1 MDSSLL
7 LQDFSLFQFLGFV
20 CAAMASSLE
29 SEAAFVDR
37 ASKIGVEEWI
47 VDRLKAMQL
56 ATFGNFAFAVAYSPQ
71 SANDTMF
78 KEFVADLLQA
88 EPDASQLATLRRLFF
103 ECHTRALVDVRSR
116 VESNADPSAT
126 QRHLPTAER
135 VARQSA
141 QEAKLG
147 GLIFTPDTIPS
158 HHLVDMFVEM
168 CETGVL
174 VYVKPELCCSR
185 AQETQT
191 MKRDSA
197 ISTDASGL
205 LKISPKAQ
213 DPRCEASTELKLR
226 AALQRRSLAMDLA
239 GIAEFTVVEAWVQF
253 LFTHVAREQPH
264 GFNKV
269 TLQQL
274 VECDKQMFT
283 APWGVC
289 NVVLPIQS
297 LLMKLFRR

>member
-1 MDSSLL
+1 
-7 LQDFSLFQFLGFV
+7 
-20 CAAMASSLE
+20 MASSLE

-56 ATFGNFAFAVAYSPQ
+56 ATFGTFAFAVAYLPQ

-88 EPDASQLATLRRLFF
+88 ESDASQLATSRRLFF

-126 QRHLPTAER
+126 QQHLPTAER

-147 GLIFTPDTIPS
+147 GLIFTRIRF
-158 HHLVDMFVEM
+158 LEM
-168 CETGVL
+168 CETGIL

-197 ISTDASGL
+197 ILTDASGL
-205 LKISPKAQ
+205 LKISPKVQ
-213 DPRCEASTELKLR
+213 DPRCKASTKLKLR

-283 APWGVC
+283 
-289 NVVLPIQS
+289 
-297 LLMKLFRR
+297 LFATWSCRSKAS